1 MRTLRARLRG
11 PAARL
16 RSLGARLLG
25 PAARLRSLGARLV
38 GPGSRLRPL
47 GWRFVGPA
55 VLALLIVGFFWKL
68 ALSDEFLWID
78 SPDITNQVVPWFQF
92 QASEWHAGRFPL
104 WDPYLWC
111 GQPVLGQVIPAA
123 ANPLNWVLFL
133 MPLNNGW
140 LQLRFLDGYFVG
152 IHILA
157 GWLAFWLCR
166 DRGLGRAASVFGG
179 LAFSLSGWLG
189 ANTWPQMFNGAIWT
203 PAVLLFLL
211 RAVEGKRPAASSL
224 LAGFFLGLAWLS
236 GHHQAPIFLTLA
248 AVLVWC
254 WAVLRSGRIE
264 FRTLALVL
272 AFLVSFALTSGL
284 QTLPALEYGRLAVR
298 WAGAPEPVRWGQ
310 KVPYAVHQNFS
321 LSPAYLLG
329 IAVPGVEEHVNPFA
343 GVTILTLAALGVIGG
358 WKQAWVRLVLLI
370 SAFGLLVALGTNTPL
385 EGLLYALVPMVEKAR
400 SAAVSI
406 FIFNFGLAILS
417 ACGLNYLLDDNQTP
431 LVRRT
436 GLVLVAMAA
445 LIWFVGLLAHLAQK
459 DSAGPGIWIPGLAA
473 LVAGCLLLAFDRQ
486 AINRGWL
493 ITGLVTMMLTE
504 LTVGGLIG
512 GLPNR
517 HAPNRNHLIDALAG
531 APDLVSFLRVQPRPF
546 RLGVNEKDVQFNFGD
561 WHGIET
567 TGGYLASLTLN
578 IYDMETHLAPLQRLM
593 GARYYLSKAP
603 QREDQRLVFEDPSG
617 LKLFEN
623 PDVFPRAWVVHRLFV
638 ADRKHEVLGFILDKT
653 NLLQTVAPILNR
665 DLPLEQCSSAD
676 QLRIVENRPG
686 RTVIDAEL
694 GCRGMLVV
702 SDLYFPGWEATVDGR
717 RTGIHEVYGFL
728 RGVVVEGGQHRIE
741 MSYRPRSVYVGGVMT
756 AAGAV
761 LALAAALSGR
771 GRRKSAILTF

>member
-1 MRTLRARLRG
+1 MTPLGSRLAGPTSRMRTLA
-11 PAARL
+11 
-16 RSLGARLLG
+16 SRLLG
-25 PAARLRSLGARLV
+25 PAL
-38 GPGSRLRPL
+38 
-47 GWRFVGPA
+47 
-55 VLALLIVGFFWKL
+55 LALLIVGFYWKL

-78 SPDITNQVVPWFQF
+78 APDLANQVVPWFQF

-123 ANPLNWVLFL
+123 ANPLNWILFL
-133 MPLNNGW
+133 MPLHNGW
-140 LQLRFLDGYFVG
+140 LQLAFLNGYFVG

-157 GWLAFWLCR
+157 GWLAYWLCR
-166 DRGLGRAASVFGG
+166 DRGLGRGASVFGG

-189 ANTWPQMFNGAIWT
+189 VNTWPQMFNGAIWA
-203 PAVLLFLL
+203 PAVFLFLL

-248 AVLVWC
+248 AMVAWC

-272 AFLVSFALTSGL
+272 AFLVSSALTSGL

-298 WAGAPEPVRWGQ
+298 WAGAQEPLRWGQ
-310 KVPYAVHQNFS
+310 KLPYLVHQNLS
-321 LSPAYLLG
+321 LSPANLLG

-343 GVTILTLAALGVIGG
+343 GVTVLALAALGVTGG
-358 WKQAWVRLVLLI
+358 WKQVWVRLLLLI
-370 SAFGLLVALGTNTPL
+370 SVFGLLVALGTYTPL

-400 SAAVSI
+400 SAGVSI

-417 ACGLNYLLDDNQTP
+417 ACGLNYLLDNKPTA
-431 LVRRT
+431 LIRRT
-436 GLVLVAMAA
+436 GVVLVAMAA
-445 LIWFVGLLAHLAQK
+445 LVWFAGLLAHLFQK

-473 LVAGCLLLAFDRQ
+473 LVAGCLLLAFHRQ

-504 LTVGGLIG
+504 LTVGGLIA
-512 GLPNR
+512 GLPSR

-531 APDLVSFLRVQPRPF
+531 SPDLVTFLRGQPRPF
-546 RLGVNEKDVQFNFGD
+546 RLSVNDKDVQFNFGD

-578 IYDMETHLAPLQRLM
+578 IYDMQTHSAPLQRLM
-593 GARYYLSKAP
+593 GARYYLGKAP
-603 QREDQRLVFEDPSG
+603 QREEQRLVFADPSG

-623 PDVFPRAWVVHRLFV
+623 PDVLPRAWVVHRLFV
-638 ADRKHEVLGFILDKT
+638 TDRKDEVIGFIINKT
-653 NLLQTVAPILNR
+653 HLLQTVAPILNR
-665 DLPLEQCSSAD
+665 DLPLEQCSGAD

-694 GCRGMLVV
+694 GCKGMLVV
-702 SDLYFPGWEATVDGR
+702 SDLYFPGWQARVDGQR
-717 RTGIHEVYGFL
+717 AEIHAVYGFL
-728 RGVVVEGGQHRIE
+728 RGVVVEGGRRRIE
-741 MSYRPRSVYVGGVMT
+741 MSYRPRSVYTGAVMT
-756 AAGAV
+756 AAGAA
-761 LALAAALSGR
+761 LALAAAVSGL
-771 GRRKSAILTF
+771 GRRKSAILTV